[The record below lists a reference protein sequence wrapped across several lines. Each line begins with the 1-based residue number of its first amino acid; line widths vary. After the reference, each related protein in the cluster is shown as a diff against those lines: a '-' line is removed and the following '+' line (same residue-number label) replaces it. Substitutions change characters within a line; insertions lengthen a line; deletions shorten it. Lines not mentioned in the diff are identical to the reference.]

1 MTHVMFFVIAG
12 GSGGLPTNEHY
23 AVYSVDTDTNGYP
36 RFLIYHNNQW
46 LWKSAKHFS
55 PALLLSSSTQ
65 IIQ

>member
-12 GSGGLPTNEHY
+12 GSGGLSANEHY

-55 PALLLSSSTQ
+55 PAPLLSSSTQ
-65 IIQ
+65 IIR